1 MRFYHI
7 KNPFPFPLYYL
18 DIQKI
23 FSLQREDGR
32 SRKNLQSVVDALELP
47 KDQPFHEALGD
58 ASYTAGILQTLDKE
72 QALKYFSVDYY
83 RTPQNRKEEF
93 QIRYETY
100 QKFVSKPFRT
110 KTDAQRDRKVAA
122 TAAISAGSPPGKRSA
137 GSPEIP
143 KIITAWL
150 AARNTAGSREKTA

>member
-1 MRFYHI
+1 MLLYHI

-58 ASYTAGILQTLDKE
+58 ASYTAGILQTL
-72 QALKYFSVDYY
+72 
-83 RTPQNRKEEF
+83 
-93 QIRYETY
+93 
-100 QKFVSKPFRT
+100 
-110 KTDAQRDRKVAA
+110 
-122 TAAISAGSPPGKRSA
+122 
-137 GSPEIP
+137 
-143 KIITAWL
+143 
-150 AARNTAGSREKTA
+150 